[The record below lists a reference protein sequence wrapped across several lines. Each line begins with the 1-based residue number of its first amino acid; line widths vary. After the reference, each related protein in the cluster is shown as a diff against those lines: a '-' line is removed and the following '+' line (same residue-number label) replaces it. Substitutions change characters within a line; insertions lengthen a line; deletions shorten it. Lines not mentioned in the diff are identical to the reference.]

1 MPFLW
6 LQDLLEAVKPV
17 LEEEQLQDA
26 ADSLFMESDSYDA
39 KIMYHAMKVWKV
51 TFVLQCSLIL
61 SGTLESWHNFINLQK
76 GSLFVKG
83 NCYSEFSY
91 DHNFWSHYLEKFIE

>member
-26 ADSLFMESDSYDA
+26 ADSLLMEGDSYDA
-39 KIMYHAMKVWKV
+39 KIMYHAMKVWKG
-51 TFVLQCSLIL
+51 TFVLDC
-61 SGTLESWHNFINLQK
+61 
-76 GSLFVKG
+76 
-83 NCYSEFSY
+83 
-91 DHNFWSHYLEKFIE
+91 

>member
-17 LEEEQLQDA
+17 LEEEQLQGA

-39 KIMYHAMKVWKV
+39 KIMYHAMKVWK
-51 TFVLQCSLIL
+51 
-61 SGTLESWHNFINLQK
+61 GTL
-76 GSLFVKG
+76 V
-83 NCYSEFSY
+83 
-91 DHNFWSHYLEKFIE
+91 LEC

>member
-1 MPFLW
+1 MPMWW

-39 KIMYHAMKVWKV
+39 KIMYYAMKVWKV
-51 TFVLQCSLIL
+51 TFVLHC
-61 SGTLESWHNFINLQK
+61 
-76 GSLFVKG
+76 
-83 NCYSEFSY
+83 
-91 DHNFWSHYLEKFIE
+91 